1 MYKERLAIILV
12 VVGVI
17 MYFLP
22 LLLEY
27 TPLDKAQLTGVIFAI
42 GGVLLYYL
50 PGSKST
56 KR

>member
-1 MYKERLAIILV
+1 MYKERLAIVLV

-50 PGSKST
+50 PGSKSP
-56 KR
+56 KK

>member
-27 TPLDKAQLTGVIFAI
+27 TTLDKAQLTGVIFAI

-50 PGSKST
+50 PGSKPT